1 MYFVYVV
8 HIRIALQHKLKH
20 IFSLLHYR
28 YLILCITGENKN
40 FNTPAYVNVSGSIPV
55 SINISDTEK
64 VCLIHHLTQIF
75 KFKNE
80 YLNYVDSFKYPNLK
94 ADVWVGC
101 SQVRV
106 QIVRKLRQEGCL
118 DSGIGAQ
125 LGKLSEASCPF
136 T

>member
-1 MYFVYVV
+1 MN
-8 HIRIALQHKLKH
+8 A
-20 IFSLLHYR
+20 
-28 YLILCITGENKN
+28 
-40 FNTPAYVNVSGSIPV
+40 SGSIPV
-55 SINISDTEK
+55 NVNISDTEK
-64 VCLIHHLTQIF
+64 VHLIHHLNQIF
-75 KFKNE
+75 KLKNE

-118 DSGIGAQ
+118 IGAQ
-125 LGKLSEASCPF
+125 PGKLSQASCPF